1 MTDTSAQIPAPT
13 RLKELALGLA
23 YAAMLHAAT
32 RLGLADALGDEPA
45 TLDELAAA
53 VQADPPTLARLLRGL
68 ALDGVFAVTDDG
80 RYTHTDLS
88 RLLRSDAPTP
98 MADMVLWAGAAWA
111 WDAWP
116 RLADAVRTG
125 KPVVPDMYGK
135 DFFTYLREDGGA
147 DASVFNRA
155 MTQSSGQTSRAVAES
170 LDVSGAKTL
179 VDVGG
184 GQGHLLRTL
193 LERHPHLHG
202 LLFDLPS
209 VVAVADPELR
219 EGGSLAA
226 RTTIVPGDCLTGVSV
241 EADVYVVK
249 QVLKWD
255 FDSSVRVLEHIR
267 AAARPGARVVVVQ
280 NLIDDTPEPRYAAA
294 MDLMLLLNVGGREHT
309 LDEFQR
315 LFERAGLKFAGV
327 TRTRTSLRLI
337 EAVV

>member
-1 MTDTSAQIPAPT
+1 MTSTIAQPSAPT

-32 RLGLADALGDEPA
+32 RLGLADALDDEPA
-45 TLDELAAA
+45 TVAELAAA
-53 VQADPPTLARLLRGL
+53 VRADPPTLARLLRGL
-68 ALDGVFAVTDDG
+68 TLEGVFAATDDG

-88 RLLRSDAPTP
+88 RLLRSDSPTP
-98 MADMVLWAGAAWA
+98 MSDMVLWAGAAWA

-116 RLADAVRTG
+116 RLTDAVRTG
-125 KPVVPDMYGK
+125 EPVVPGLYGK

-147 DASVFNRA
+147 DAAVFNRA
-155 MTQSSGQTSRAVAES
+155 MTQSSGQTSRAVAEA
-170 LDVSGAKTL
+170 LDVTGAKTL

-193 LERHPHLHG
+193 LEKHPHLHG
-202 LLFDLPS
+202 LLFDLPA
-209 VVAVADPELR
+209 VVADADPELR
-219 EGGSLAA
+219 AGGSLAP
-226 RTTIVPGDCLTGVSV
+226 RTTVVSGDCLDGVAV
-241 EADVYVVK
+241 EADIYVVK

-294 MDLMLLLNVGGREHT
+294 MDLLLLLNVGGREHT
-309 LDEFQR
+309 LDEFR
-315 LFERAGLKFAGV
+315 HLFDRAGLRFTGV
-327 TRTRTSLRLI
+327 TPTRTSLRLI
-337 EAVV
+337 EATV